1 MKIRD
6 LRNKSFENYKK
17 HPLNSWVLSLIC
29 ALFIAA
35 LTLIALVSESLVLI
49 LIPVLILP
57 FFFACILTH
66 LSLREKDELSGGTLF
81 GFFKL
86 FFISP
91 FYSSFSA
98 IKSFLKS
105 LLIGFIASIASTG
118 ICYAIYSQSETFM
131 ITINGLMEQ
140 LKDMSITYE
149 QFQAYLEANG
159 NELSNFIDLSNSINF
174 LTFAFS
180 FIFFILREEIT
191 IYARINLKNVPLAG
205 QIARASIRANSKNF
219 NKYYFALNWPFL
231 AILLAGMIGGV
242 TLSIT
247 VFNNYAISGAVGLS
261 LGIALTAVFLPF
273 YFSNQEVIFEQL
285 SIDIGSF
292 SEEYIKGVFN
302 KYGVE
307 VQIKEH
313 DTQEEVDGVKKDPD
327 DTESK

>member
-1 MKIRD
+1 
-6 LRNKSFENYKK
+6 
-17 HPLNSWVLSLIC
+17 
-29 ALFIAA
+29 
-35 LTLIALVSESLVLI
+35 
-49 LIPVLILP
+49 
-57 FFFACILTH
+57 
-66 LSLREKDELSGGTLF
+66 
-81 GFFKL
+81 
-86 FFISP
+86 
-91 FYSSFSA
+91 
-98 IKSFLKS
+98 
-105 LLIGFIASIASTG
+105 
-118 ICYAIYSQSETFM
+118 
-131 ITINGLMEQ
+131 MEQ